1 MKRANDPSS
10 FTFEGL
16 CCAVHSPM
24 KDDLTLNSDVVE
36 PTAQH
41 LVKNHVNGVFVCGT
55 TGESMLLSVAERKQV
70 NGDKGLRMDSLR
82 RSGSRLATS
91 TASA

>member
-1 MKRANDPSS
+1 M
-10 FTFEGL
+10 
-16 CCAVHSPM
+16 HSPM
-24 KDDLTLNSDVVE
+24 KDDLTLNLDVVE

-70 NGDKGLRMDSLR
+70 NGIEELRMGSLR
-82 RSGSRLATS
+82 KSGSRLATS
-91 TASA
+91 TACA

>member
-1 MKRANDPSS
+1 MKRAQDPSS

-24 KDDLTLNSDVVE
+24 KDDLTLNLDIVE

-55 TGESMLLSVAERKQV
+55 TGESMLLSVPERKQV
-70 NGDKGLRMDSLR
+70 TRNEGLRMGSSP
-82 RSGSRLATS
+82 RSGSRLDTS